1 MSATPVIQV
10 RGAQVQLGGAPI
22 LKEIDL
28 ELFTGEVVALVGPNG
43 AGKST
48 LLAALSGDEPL
59 ESGQIMVAG
68 KPLESWSVRQLSR
81 VRAVQT
87 QESRVSFAFTG
98 EEVVRMGRAPWVGT
112 EQEYRDDQVLAAALR
127 CTESQALAS
136 RTVQTLSGGE
146 KARIA
151 FARVMAQETRIIMLD
166 EPTAPMDIRYQE
178 QLMTMVRQRARDGA
192 TAVVVL
198 HDLSLAAAY
207 ADRIV
212 LLQDGRVAAAG
223 APDEVLT
230 AENLQ
235 RVYRYPLSVMRHPE
249 NGALVITPLRP
260 HLQPISIREKELI

>member
-1 MSATPVIQV
+1 MSARPAVQV
-10 RGAQVQLGGAPI
+10 RGAGIQLGGKQI
-22 LKEIDL
+22 LKHIDL
-28 ELFTGEVVALVGPNG
+28 ELFAGEVVALVGPNG

-48 LLAALSGDEPL
+48 LLAAMSGDETL
-59 ESGQIMVAG
+59 ESGQVLVAG
-68 KPLESWSVRQLSR
+68 KPLEDWSVGDLSR

-98 EEVVRMGRAPWVGT
+98 EEVVRMGRAPWARTV
-112 EQEYRDDQVLAAALR
+112 QEERDAQVVAAALR
-127 CTESQALAS
+127 STESQALAA

-178 QLMTMVRQRARDGA
+178 QLMTMVRHRARAGA
-192 TAVVVL
+192 TAIVVL

-212 LLQDGRVAAAG
+212 LLDNGCIAAVG
-223 APDEVLT
+223 TPEQVLT
-230 AENLQ
+230 AQSLQ

-249 NGALVITPLRP
+249 NGALIITPLRP
-260 HLQPISIREKELI
+260 HLQPSTIREEELI

>member
-1 MSATPVIQV
+1 MNAQPAITV
-10 RGAQVQLGGAPI
+10 RGARVQLGGRTI
-22 LKEIDL
+22 LEHIDL
-28 ELFTGEVVALVGPNG
+28 DLFSGEVVALVGPNG

-48 LLAALSGDEPL
+48 LLAVLSGDEPL
-59 ESGQIMVAG
+59 DSGQIVVDG
-68 KPLESWSVRQLSR
+68 KPLETWGVRDLSR

-98 EEVVRMGRAPWVGT
+98 EEVVRMGRAPWAGT
-112 EQEYRDDQVLAAALR
+112 EQEERDDQVLAAALR
-127 CTESQALAS
+127 STESQVLAG

-146 KARIA
+146 KARIV

-178 QLMTMVRQRARDGA
+178 QLMTMVRRRAGEGA
-192 TAVVVL
+192 TAIVVL

-212 LLQDGRVAAAG
+212 LLHDGRVAAAG
-223 APDEVLT
+223 EPEQVLT

-235 RVYRYPLSVMRHPE
+235 RVYRYPLSVTRHPE
-249 NGALVITPLRP
+249 HGALVITPLRP
-260 HLQPISIREKELI
+260 HLQPATLREEELI